1 METDGKAV
9 IDIFNYYVRD
19 TFAAYPE
26 QEVPY
31 EFFGM
36 FLEISKDYPS
46 VVVKDTEEHVAGFG
60 ILRPHNPMPAFRHTA
75 EITCFIRPGETGK
88 GLGTKMLGF
97 LETEGKKQGISTI
110 LASISSLNEG
120 SIRFHARNG
129 FSECGRFKKVG
140 RKKALFLIRS
150 GCRNSSDFFPGR
162 NLVAVNFLFNLK
174 MVRV

>member
-1 METDGKAV
+1 MTGYSFGPLVETDGIAV
-9 IDIFNYYVRD
+9 IDIFNYYIRN

-36 FLEISKDYPS
+36 FLEICKNYPS
-46 VVVKDTEEHVAGFG
+46 VVVKDSEKNVAGFG
-60 ILRPHNPMPAFRHTA
+60 MLRPHNPMPAFRHTA
-75 EITCFIRPGETGK
+75 EVTCFIRHGETGK
-88 GLGTKMLGF
+88 GLGTKMLVF

-129 FSECGRFKKVG
+129 FSDCGRFKKVG
-140 RKKALFLIRS
+140 QKKGVVFDTVWMQKFI
-150 GCRNSSDFFPGR
+150 
-162 NLVAVNFLFNLK
+162 
-174 MVRV
+174 

>member
-1 METDGKAV
+1 MTGYSFGPLVETDGFAV
-9 IDIFNYYVRD
+9 IDIFNYYIRN

-36 FLEISKDYPS
+36 FLEICKNYLAA
-46 VVVKDTEEHVAGFG
+46 VVKDSEKNVAGFG
-60 ILRPHNPMPAFRHTA
+60 MLRPHNPMPAFRHTA
-75 EITCFIRPGETGK
+75 EVTCFIRHGETGK
-88 GLGTKMLGF
+88 RLGTKMLAF

-120 SIRFHARNG
+120 SIRFHERNG

-140 RKKALFLIRS
+140 MKKGVVFDTVWMQKFI
-150 GCRNSSDFFPGR
+150 
-162 NLVAVNFLFNLK
+162 
-174 MVRV
+174 